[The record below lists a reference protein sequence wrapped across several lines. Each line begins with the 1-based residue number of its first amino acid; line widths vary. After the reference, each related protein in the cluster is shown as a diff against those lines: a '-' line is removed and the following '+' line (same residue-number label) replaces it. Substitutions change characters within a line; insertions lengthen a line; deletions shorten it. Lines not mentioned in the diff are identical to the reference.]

1 MPADGYGNE
10 RLGRLLGLLRPAPEE
25 WVLRAQRI
33 FVGLGVAETPV
44 VETLTAR
51 DLAQLQRALESD
63 AGFRA
68 RFDADPVAAAE
79 GAGMPEV
86 GAALER
92 ELRELVALAERV
104 AADDPYRTA
113 LETDPVDVLG
123 AAGIDST
130 AVEPVL
136 DALGMPDEVLSRVP
150 DVVAHAQQK
159 QPVGAGFLIALL
171 TSDAAVE
178 SVRSAARRD

>member
-10 RLGRLLGLLRPAPEE
+10 HLGRLVGLLRPAPER

-33 FVGLGVAETPV
+33 FVGPGVAETPV
-44 VETLTAR
+44 VETLTER
-51 DLAQLQRALESD
+51 DLAQLLSALESD
-63 AGFRA
+63 AGFRS
-68 RFDADPVAAAE
+68 RFDADPVAATKA
-79 GAGMPEV
+79 AGMPEV

-104 AADDPYRTA
+104 AADDAYRTA
-113 LETDPVDVLG
+113 LQIDPLDVLG
-123 AAGIDST
+123 AAGIDSA

-150 DVVAHAQQK
+150 DVVAHGPQN
-159 QPVGAGFLIALL
+159 
-171 TSDAAVE
+171 S
-178 SVRSAARRD
+178 RSARAS